1 MQTDES
7 KAIVERYLKAINGNV
22 KTPQMA
28 DEFIADSDAGLK
40 QHIAVA
46 EAAFPRYSLEPEDL
60 FAEGDKV
67 MLRFTLRGTHKGD
80 FMGIPPTGRTV
91 AVPGMII
98 YRIVNGK
105 IAEHWMQMDNA
116 ALMHQLGVATQPA

>member
-1 MQTDES
+1 MTATEN
-7 KAIVERYLKAINGNV
+7 KALVERYLKAINGNV

-46 EAAFPRYSLEPEDL
+46 EAAFPRYSLDPEDI

-67 MLRFTLRGTHKGD
+67 LVRFTLRGTHHGD

-91 AVPGMII
+91 AVPGLIV
-98 YRIVNGK
+98 YRIADGK
-105 IAEHWMQMDNA
+105 IAEHWMHMDNM
-116 ALMHQLGVATQPA
+116 ALMQQLGIASQPA

>member
-1 MQTDES
+1 MIATEN
-7 KAIVERYLKAINGNV
+7 KALVERYLKAINGNV

-46 EAAFPRYSLEPEDL
+46 EAAFPRYSLDPEDI

-67 MLRFTLRGTHKGD
+67 LVRFTLRGTHHGD

-91 AVPGMII
+91 AVPGLIV
-98 YRIVNGK
+98 YRIAEGK
-105 IAEHWMQMDNA
+105 IAEHWMHMDNM
-116 ALMHQLGVATQPA
+116 ALMQQLGIASQPA

>member
-1 MQTDES
+1 MSNTENKDL
-7 KAIVERYLKAINGNV
+7 IVRYLKAINGNV

-46 EAAFPRYSLEPEDL
+46 EVAFPRYSLDPEDI

-67 MLRFTLRGTHKGD
+67 LVRFTLRGTHHGE

-91 AVPGMII
+91 AVPGLIV
-98 YRIVNGK
+98 YRIANGK
-105 IAEHWMQMDNA
+105 IAEHWMHMDNMG
-116 ALMHQLGVATQPA
+116 LMQQLGVMSQPA

>member
-1 MQTDES
+1 MQTDKS

-22 KTPQMA
+22 KTPKMA

>member
-1 MQTDES
+1 MTATEN
-7 KAIVERYLKAINGNV
+7 KALVERYLKAINGNV

-46 EAAFPRYSLEPEDL
+46 EAAFPRYSLDPEDI

-67 MLRFTLRGTHKGD
+67 LVRFTLRGTHHGD

-91 AVPGMII
+91 AVPGLIV
-98 YRIVNGK
+98 YRIAEGK
-105 IAEHWMQMDNA
+105 IAEHWMHMDNM
-116 ALMHQLGVATQPA
+116 ALMQQLGIASQPA

>member
-1 MQTDES
+1 MTATEN
-7 KAIVERYLKAINGNV
+7 KAFVERYLKAINGNV

-46 EAAFPRYSLEPEDL
+46 EAAFPRYALDPEDI

-67 MLRFTLRGTHKGD
+67 LLRFTLRGTHHGD

-91 AVPGMII
+91 AVPGLIV
-98 YRIVNGK
+98 YRIADGK
-105 IAEHWMQMDNA
+105 IADHWIQMDNM
-116 ALMHQLGVATQPA
+116 ALMQQLGIASQPA

>member
-98 YRIVNGK
+98 YRIANGK